1 MKSAKVGWPRSWC
14 GATRRSMTTL
24 RIVDDIAERG
34 VLAPEVTVIPGV
46 TSISALTAAHR
57 IPLHRIGEPIHITGR
72 LLASTP
78 EGAAANQW

>member
-1 MKSAKVGWPRSWC
+1 MAAFRC
-14 GATRRSMTTL
+14 GATPALYDSTL

-57 IPLHRIGEPIHITGR
+57 IPL
-72 LLASTP
+72 
-78 EGAAANQW
+78 N